1 MLLEIRIKTKPTRV
15 RLRRQEIE
23 NALILA
29 PFYYIESSFVLV
41 LVL

>member
-15 RLRRQEIE
+15 RLRRQQIE
-23 NALILA
+23 NALILV